1 MGFWKE
7 LFGVPDGHVIEA
19 AAHNVQFET
28 PFPTNVMTP
37 LQTVAWQG
45 LVGDDLLLQL
55 PPTRQEA
62 MSIASVA
69 RGRGLICGFI
79 ARLPLLAYDDK
90 GEPLATQPEWLT
102 HTGGWLS
109 PFNRMLATVDDLIF
123 YGFSL
128 WRVVRSEF
136 DKSVIA
142 ASRVP
147 YENWCFSEDG
157 TQILIGQGADARP
170 ARESEYILIPG
181 IHEGI
186 LVIGARTIR
195 QYSNLLK
202 SADRAAA
209 CPNAYL
215 ELHDEGDTQ
224 LTTTEIDELIT
235 RWAAARKGLNG
246 GVAYTNKTLK
256 LVEHGAANE
265 HLLIEGR
272 NAAAVDVARLM
283 GIPAAL
289 IDAQAQVGGL
299 TYETTQS
306 RNAEFL
312 DYGLAPYIAAIASRL
327 SQDDVS
333 PKGTRIDFEVTQ
345 VLGTELPM
353 SVKTDDERIQDQPV
367 PSGATPSSGA
377 PVPNQP
383 KAGK

>member
-19 AAHNVQFET
+19 AAHRVQIET
-28 PFPTNVMTP
+28 PWAPEPSP
-37 LQTVAWQG
+37 LQTVAWAG
-45 LVGDDLLLQL
+45 LLGDDLIAQL

-62 MSIASVA
+62 MSISSVV
-69 RGRGLICGFI
+69 RGRGLLCGFL
-79 ARLPLLAYDDK
+79 ARLPLIAYDDEGK
-90 GEPLATQPEWLT
+90 PVATQPEWLT
-102 HTGGWLS
+102 HTGGMLS
-109 PFNRMLATVDDLIF
+109 PFHRMQSTVDDLIF

-136 DKSVIA
+136 DKSIIA
-142 ASRVP
+142 ASHVP
-147 YENWCFSEDG
+147 YANWSFSDDG
-157 TQILIGQGADARP
+157 TQILIGTGADAKP
-170 ARESEYILIPG
+170 AREDEYILIPG

-186 LVIGARTIR
+186 LAIGARTIR

-202 SADRAAA
+202 SADKAAA
-209 CPNAYL
+209 TPNAYL

-224 LTTTEIDELIT
+224 LTRTEVETLIND
-235 RWAAARKGLNG
+235 WVAARRGANG
-246 GVAYTNKTLK
+246 GVAYTNKSIK
-256 LVEHGAANE
+256 LQEHGSANE
-265 HLLIEGR
+265 HLLTEGR
-272 NAAAVDVARLM
+272 NAAAVDIARLM

-333 PKGTRIDFEVTQ
+333 PKGVHVDFEVTK
-345 VLGTELPM
+345 VLGTELPL
-353 SVKTDDERIQDQPV
+353 SVKSDDERVQDQPV
-367 PSGATPSSGA
+367 PSGATPSSVA
-377 PVPNQP
+377 PVSNSP